1 MEEVKELFTETSDV
15 FRELVAAKAQ
25 VTAKMTECMSSIQ
38 RIKHALSTLA
48 ASDGPQLIRDI
59 QVNIQAEKL
68 NEKMTCDTI
77 E

>member
-25 VTAKMTECMSSIQ
+25 VTARMEECMSSVERIQ
-38 RIKHALSTLA
+38 DALSTLA
-48 ASDGPQLIRDI
+48 ASEGLQLIQDI
-59 QVNIQAEKL
+59 QVNIQAETLK
-68 NEKMTCDTI
+68 EKVTYTV